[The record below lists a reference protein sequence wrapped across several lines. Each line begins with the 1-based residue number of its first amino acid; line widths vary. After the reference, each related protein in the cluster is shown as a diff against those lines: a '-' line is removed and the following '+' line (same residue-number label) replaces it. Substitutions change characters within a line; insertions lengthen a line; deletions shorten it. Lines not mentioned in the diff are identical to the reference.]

1 MKNFKEWLS
10 DYLRYFM
17 LALAAVILFFIVFI
31 GVKVYQN
38 YDSPTAGQNI
48 EILTEDGRITE
59 EESESEKISESEKS
73 EETEKLSEAEGIKNT
88 AETKSQTEAE
98 TQHRSTQE
106 TQRQSTQETQRQTTP
121 ETKSQTTPETQAQ
134 TTPETQAQAVP
145 ETQPQTEAE
154 TQPPTEPEPVY
165 KTLTG
170 SCYLRSG
177 PGYEYEIIG
186 EYMYGTTVEFLGE
199 VEGWYEV
206 QVDGMI
212 GYMGPRFF
220 N

>member
-59 EESESEKISESEKS
+59 EEAESEKISESEKS
-73 EETEKLSEAEGIKNT
+73 DETEKLSEVEEKKNI
-88 AETKSQTEAE
+88 AETESQTEA
-98 TQHRSTQE
+98 E

-121 ETKSQTTPETQAQ
+121 ETKPQTTPETQPQ
-134 TTPETQAQAVP
+134 TVP
-145 ETQPQTEAE
+145 ETQPQTTPE

-186 EYMYGTTVEFLGE
+186 EYMYGTTVEFRGE

>member
-59 EESESEKISESEKS
+59 EEAESEKISESEKS
-73 EETEKLSEAEGIKNT
+73 DETEKLSEVEEKKDI
-88 AETKSQTEAE
+88 AETESQTEAE
-98 TQHRSTQE
+98 TQQ
-106 TQRQSTQETQRQTTP
+106 QSTQETQRQTTP
-121 ETKSQTTPETQAQ
+121 ETKPQTTP
-134 TTPETQAQAVP
+134 
-145 ETQPQTEAE
+145 E

-186 EYMYGTTVEFLGE
+186 EYMYGTTVEFRGE

>member
-59 EESESEKISESEKS
+59 EEAESEKISESEKS
-73 EETEKLSEAEGIKNT
+73 DETEKLSEVEEKKDI
-88 AETKSQTEAE
+88 AETESQTEA
-98 TQHRSTQE
+98 E

-121 ETKSQTTPETQAQ
+121 ETKPQTTPETQPQ
-134 TTPETQAQAVP
+134 TTP
-145 ETQPQTEAE
+145 E

-186 EYMYGTTVEFLGE
+186 EYMYGTTVEFRGE

>member
-59 EESESEKISESEKS
+59 EEAESEKISESEKS
-73 EETEKLSEAEGIKNT
+73 DETEKLSEVEEKKDI
-88 AETKSQTEAE
+88 AETESQTEA
-98 TQHRSTQE
+98 E

-121 ETKSQTTPETQAQ
+121 ETKPQTTPETQPQ
-134 TTPETQAQAVP
+134 TTPETQ
-145 ETQPQTEAE
+145 PQTVPE

-186 EYMYGTTVEFLGE
+186 EYMYGTTVEFRGE

>member
-59 EESESEKISESEKS
+59 EESESEKISEPEKS
-73 EETEKLSEAEGIKNT
+73 DETEKLSEVEEKKNI
-88 AETKSQTEAE
+88 AETESQTEA
-98 TQHRSTQE
+98 E

-121 ETKSQTTPETQAQ
+121 ETKPQTTPETQPQ
-134 TTPETQAQAVP
+134 TVP
-145 ETQPQTEAE
+145 ETQPQTTPE

-186 EYMYGTTVEFLGE
+186 EYMYGTTVEFRGE

>member
-10 DYLRYFM
+10 DYHRYFM

-59 EESESEKISESEKS
+59 EEAESEKISESEKS
-73 EETEKLSEAEGIKNT
+73 DETEKLSEVEEKKNI
-88 AETKSQTEAE
+88 AETESQTEA
-98 TQHRSTQE
+98 E

-121 ETKSQTTPETQAQ
+121 ETKPQTTPETQPQ
-134 TTPETQAQAVP
+134 TVP
-145 ETQPQTEAE
+145 ETQPQTTPE

-186 EYMYGTTVEFLGE
+186 EYMYGTTVEFRGE

>member
-1 MKNFKEWLS
+1 MKNFKEWIS

-59 EESESEKISESEKS
+59 EEAESEKISESEKS
-73 EETEKLSEAEGIKNT
+73 DETEKLSEVEEKKNI
-88 AETKSQTEAE
+88 AETESQTEA
-98 TQHRSTQE
+98 E

-121 ETKSQTTPETQAQ
+121 ETKPQTTLETQPQ
-134 TTPETQAQAVP
+134 TVP
-145 ETQPQTEAE
+145 ETQPQTTPE

-186 EYMYGTTVEFLGE
+186 EYMYGTTVEFRGE

>member
-186 EYMYGTTVEFLGE
+186 EYMYGTTVEFRGE

>member
-59 EESESEKISESEKS
+59 EEAESEKISESEKS
-73 EETEKLSEAEGIKNT
+73 DETEKLSEVEEKKNI
-88 AETKSQTEAE
+88 AETESQTEA
-98 TQHRSTQE
+98 E

-121 ETKSQTTPETQAQ
+121 ETKPQTTPETQPQ
-134 TTPETQAQAVP
+134 TVP
-145 ETQPQTEAE
+145 ETQPQTVPE

-186 EYMYGTTVEFLGE
+186 EYMYGTTVEFRGE

>member
-48 EILTEDGRITE
+48 EILTEE
-59 EESESEKISESEKS
+59 EAESEKISESEKS
-73 EETEKLSEAEGIKNT
+73 DETEKLSEVEEKKDI
-88 AETKSQTEAE
+88 AETESQTEA
-98 TQHRSTQE
+98 E

-121 ETKSQTTPETQAQ
+121 ETKPQTTPETQPQ
-134 TTPETQAQAVP
+134 TVP
-145 ETQPQTEAE
+145 ETQPQTTPE

-186 EYMYGTTVEFLGE
+186 EYMYGTTVEFRGE

>member
-59 EESESEKISESEKS
+59 EEAESEKISESEKS
-73 EETEKLSEAEGIKNT
+73 DETEKLSEVEEKKDI
-88 AETKSQTEAE
+88 AETESQTEA
-98 TQHRSTQE
+98 E

-121 ETKSQTTPETQAQ
+121 ETKPQTTPETQPQ
-134 TTPETQAQAVP
+134 TVP
-145 ETQPQTEAE
+145 ETQPQTVPE

-186 EYMYGTTVEFLGE
+186 EYMYGTTVEFRGE

>member
-59 EESESEKISESEKS
+59 EEAESEKISESEKS
-73 EETEKLSEAEGIKNT
+73 DETEKLSEVEEKKDI
-88 AETKSQTEAE
+88 AETESQTEAE
-98 TQHRSTQE
+98 TQQ
-106 TQRQSTQETQRQTTP
+106 QSTQETQRQTTP
-121 ETKSQTTPETQAQ
+121 ETKPQTTPETQPQ
-134 TTPETQAQAVP
+134 TTPETQ
-145 ETQPQTEAE
+145 PQTVPE

-186 EYMYGTTVEFLGE
+186 EYMYGTTVEFRGE

>member
-1 MKNFKEWLS
+1 MKNFKEWIS

-59 EESESEKISESEKS
+59 EEAESEKISESEKS
-73 EETEKLSEAEGIKNT
+73 DETEKLSEVEEKKDI
-88 AETKSQTEAE
+88 AETESQTEAE
-98 TQHRSTQE
+98 TQQ
-106 TQRQSTQETQRQTTP
+106 QSTQETQRQTTP
-121 ETKSQTTPETQAQ
+121 ETKPQTTPETQPQ
-134 TTPETQAQAVP
+134 TVP
-145 ETQPQTEAE
+145 ETQPQTVPE

-186 EYMYGTTVEFLGE
+186 EYMYGTTVEFRGE

>member
-59 EESESEKISESEKS
+59 EEAESEKISESEKS
-73 EETEKLSEAEGIKNT
+73 DETEKLSEVEEKKDI
-88 AETKSQTEAE
+88 AETESQTEA
-98 TQHRSTQE
+98 E

-121 ETKSQTTPETQAQ
+121 ETKPQTTPETQPQ
-134 TTPETQAQAVP
+134 TVP
-145 ETQPQTEAE
+145 ETQPQTTPE

-186 EYMYGTTVEFLGE
+186 EYMYGTTVEFRGE

>member
-59 EESESEKISESEKS
+59 EEAESEKISESEKS
-73 EETEKLSEAEGIKNT
+73 DETEKLSEVEEKKDI
-88 AETKSQTEAE
+88 AETESQTEA
-98 TQHRSTQE
+98 E

-121 ETKSQTTPETQAQ
+121 ETKPQTTLETQPQ
-134 TTPETQAQAVP
+134 TVP
-145 ETQPQTEAE
+145 ETQPQTTPE
-154 TQPPTEPEPVY
+154 TQPPTEPEPIY

-186 EYMYGTTVEFLGE
+186 EYMYGTTVEFRGE

>member
-48 EILTEDGRITE
+48 EILTEDGRITKE
-59 EESESEKISESEKS
+59 EAESEKISESEKS
-73 EETEKLSEAEGIKNT
+73 DETEKLSEVEEKKNI
-88 AETKSQTEAE
+88 AETESQTEA
-98 TQHRSTQE
+98 E

-121 ETKSQTTPETQAQ
+121 ETKPQTTPETQPQ
-134 TTPETQAQAVP
+134 TVP
-145 ETQPQTEAE
+145 ETQPQTTPE

-186 EYMYGTTVEFLGE
+186 EYMYGTTVEFRGE

>member
-59 EESESEKISESEKS
+59 EEAESEKISESEKS
-73 EETEKLSEAEGIKNT
+73 DETEKLSEVEEKKDI
-88 AETKSQTEAE
+88 AETESQTEA
-98 TQHRSTQE
+98 E

-121 ETKSQTTPETQAQ
+121 ETKPQTTPETQPQ
-134 TTPETQAQAVP
+134 TTPETQ
-145 ETQPQTEAE
+145 PQTTPE

-186 EYMYGTTVEFLGE
+186 EYMYGTTVEFRGE

>member
-59 EESESEKISESEKS
+59 EEAESEKISESEKS
-73 EETEKLSEAEGIKNT
+73 DETEKLSEVEEKKDI
-88 AETKSQTEAE
+88 AETESQTEA
-98 TQHRSTQE
+98 E

-121 ETKSQTTPETQAQ
+121 ETKPQTTLETQPQ
-134 TTPETQAQAVP
+134 TVP
-145 ETQPQTEAE
+145 ETQPQTTPE

-186 EYMYGTTVEFLGE
+186 EYMYGTTVEFRGE

>member
-59 EESESEKISESEKS
+59 EEAESEKISESEKS
-73 EETEKLSEAEGIKNT
+73 DETEKLSEVEEKKDI
-88 AETKSQTEAE
+88 AETESQTEA
-98 TQHRSTQE
+98 E

-121 ETKSQTTPETQAQ
+121 ETKPQTTPETQPQ
-134 TTPETQAQAVP
+134 TVP
-145 ETQPQTEAE
+145 ETQPQTTPE

-186 EYMYGTTVEFLGE
+186 ESMYGTTVEFRGE

>member
-59 EESESEKISESEKS
+59 EEAESEKISESEKS
-73 EETEKLSEAEGIKNT
+73 DETEKLSEVEEKKNI
-88 AETKSQTEAE
+88 AETESQTEA
-98 TQHRSTQE
+98 E

-121 ETKSQTTPETQAQ
+121 ETKPQTTLETQPQ
-134 TTPETQAQAVP
+134 TVP
-145 ETQPQTEAE
+145 ETQPQTTPE

-186 EYMYGTTVEFLGE
+186 EYMYGTTVEFRGE

>member
-59 EESESEKISESEKS
+59 EESESEKINESGKS
-73 EETEKLSEAEGIKNT
+73 AETEKLSEAEGIKNT
-88 AETKSQTEAE
+88 AETESQTEAE

-106 TQRQSTQETQRQTTP
+106 IQRQSAQETQRQTTA
-121 ETKSQTTPETQAQ
+121 ETKPQTTPETQAQ
-134 TTPETQAQAVP
+134 AVSETQAQAVP

-154 TQPPTEPEPVY
+154 IQPPTEPEPVY

>member
-59 EESESEKISESEKS
+59 EEAESEKISESEKS
-73 EETEKLSEAEGIKNT
+73 DETEKLSEVEEKKDI
-88 AETKSQTEAE
+88 AETESQTEAE
-98 TQHRSTQE
+98 TQQ
-106 TQRQSTQETQRQTTP
+106 QSTQETQRQTTP
-121 ETKSQTTPETQAQ
+121 ETKPQTTPETQPQ
-134 TTPETQAQAVP
+134 TVP
-145 ETQPQTEAE
+145 ETQPQTTPE

-186 EYMYGTTVEFLGE
+186 EYMYGTTVEFRGE

>member
-59 EESESEKISESEKS
+59 EEAESEKISESEKS
-73 EETEKLSEAEGIKNT
+73 DETEKLSEVEEKKDI
-88 AETKSQTEAE
+88 AETESQTEA
-98 TQHRSTQE
+98 E

-121 ETKSQTTPETQAQ
+121 ETKPQTTPETQPQ
-134 TTPETQAQAVP
+134 TGP
-145 ETQPQTEAE
+145 ETQPQTTPE

-186 EYMYGTTVEFLGE
+186 EYMYGTTVEFRGE

>member
-59 EESESEKISESEKS
+59 EESESEKINESEKS
-73 EETEKLSEAEGIKNT
+73 AETEKLSEAEGIKNT
-88 AETKSQTEAE
+88 AETESQTEAE

-106 TQRQSTQETQRQTTP
+106 IQRQSAQETQRQTTA
-121 ETKSQTTPETQAQ
+121 ETKPQ

-154 TQPPTEPEPVY
+154 IQPPTEPEPVY

>member
-59 EESESEKISESEKS
+59 EEAESEKISESEKS
-73 EETEKLSEAEGIKNT
+73 DETEKLSEVEEKKDI
-88 AETKSQTEAE
+88 AETESQTEAE
-98 TQHRSTQE
+98 TQQ
-106 TQRQSTQETQRQTTP
+106 QSTQETQRQTTP
-121 ETKSQTTPETQAQ
+121 ETKPQTTLETQPQ
-134 TTPETQAQAVP
+134 TVP
-145 ETQPQTEAE
+145 ETQPQTTPE

-186 EYMYGTTVEFLGE
+186 EYMYGTTVEFRGE

>member
-10 DYLRYFM
+10 DYFM

-59 EESESEKISESEKS
+59 EEAESEKISESEKS
-73 EETEKLSEAEGIKNT
+73 DETEKLSEVEEKKDI
-88 AETKSQTEAE
+88 AETESQTEA
-98 TQHRSTQE
+98 E

-121 ETKSQTTPETQAQ
+121 ETKPQTTPETQPQ
-134 TTPETQAQAVP
+134 TVP
-145 ETQPQTEAE
+145 ETQPQTTPE

-186 EYMYGTTVEFLGE
+186 EYMYGTTVEFRGE

>member
-59 EESESEKISESEKS
+59 EEAESEKISESEKS
-73 EETEKLSEAEGIKNT
+73 DETEKLSEGEEKKDI
-88 AETKSQTEAE
+88 AETESQTEA
-98 TQHRSTQE
+98 E

-121 ETKSQTTPETQAQ
+121 ETKPQTTPETQPQ
-134 TTPETQAQAVP
+134 TVP
-145 ETQPQTEAE
+145 ETQPQTTPE

-186 EYMYGTTVEFLGE
+186 EYMYGTTVEFRGE

>member
-59 EESESEKISESEKS
+59 EEAESEKISESEKS
-73 EETEKLSEAEGIKNT
+73 DETEKLSEVEEKKDI
-88 AETKSQTEAE
+88 AETESQTEA
-98 TQHRSTQE
+98 E
-106 TQRQSTQETQRQTTP
+106 TQRQSTQETQWQTTP
-121 ETKSQTTPETQAQ
+121 ETKPQTTLETQQQ
-134 TTPETQAQAVP
+134 TVP
-145 ETQPQTEAE
+145 ETQPQTTPE

-186 EYMYGTTVEFLGE
+186 EYMYGTTVEFRGE

>member
-59 EESESEKISESEKS
+59 EEAESEKISESEKS
-73 EETEKLSEAEGIKNT
+73 DETEKLSEVEEKKNI
-88 AETKSQTEAE
+88 AETESQTEA
-98 TQHRSTQE
+98 E

-121 ETKSQTTPETQAQ
+121 ETKPPTTPETQPQ
-134 TTPETQAQAVP
+134 TVP
-145 ETQPQTEAE
+145 ETQPQTTPE

-186 EYMYGTTVEFLGE
+186 EYMYGTTVEFRGE

>member
-59 EESESEKISESEKS
+59 EEAESEKISESEKS
-73 EETEKLSEAEGIKNT
+73 DETEKLSEVEEKKNI
-88 AETKSQTEAE
+88 AETESQTEA
-98 TQHRSTQE
+98 E

-121 ETKSQTTPETQAQ
+121 ETKPQTTPETQPQ
-134 TTPETQAQAVP
+134 TTPETQ
-145 ETQPQTEAE
+145 PQTVPE

-186 EYMYGTTVEFLGE
+186 EYMYGTTVEFRGE

>member
-59 EESESEKISESEKS
+59 EEAESEKISESEKS
-73 EETEKLSEAEGIKNT
+73 DETEKLSEVEEKKDI
-88 AETKSQTEAE
+88 AETESQTEA
-98 TQHRSTQE
+98 E

-121 ETKSQTTPETQAQ
+121 ETKPQTTPETQPQ
-134 TTPETQAQAVP
+134 TVP
-145 ETQPQTEAE
+145 ETQPQTTPE

-186 EYMYGTTVEFLGE
+186 EYMYGTTVEFRGE

-212 GYMGPRFF
+212 GYMGPRIF

>member
-59 EESESEKISESEKS
+59 EEAESEKISESEKS
-73 EETEKLSEAEGIKNT
+73 DETEKLSEVEEKKDI
-88 AETKSQTEAE
+88 AETESQTEAE
-98 TQHRSTQE
+98 TQQ
-106 TQRQSTQETQRQTTP
+106 QSTQETQRQTTP
-121 ETKSQTTPETQAQ
+121 ETKPQTTPETQPQ
-134 TTPETQAQAVP
+134 TVP
-145 ETQPQTEAE
+145 ETQPQTVPE

-186 EYMYGTTVEFLGE
+186 EYMYGTTVEFRGE

>member
-59 EESESEKISESEKS
+59 EEAESEKISESEKS
-73 EETEKLSEAEGIKNT
+73 DETEKLSEVEEKKDI
-88 AETKSQTEAE
+88 AETESQTEA
-98 TQHRSTQE
+98 E
-106 TQRQSTQETQRQTTP
+106 TQRQSTQETQWQPTP
-121 ETKSQTTPETQAQ
+121 ETKPQTTLETQPQ
-134 TTPETQAQAVP
+134 TVP
-145 ETQPQTEAE
+145 ETQPQTTPE

-186 EYMYGTTVEFLGE
+186 EYMYGTTVEFRGE

>member
-59 EESESEKISESEKS
+59 EEAESEKISESEQS
-73 EETEKLSEAEGIKNT
+73 DETEKLSEVEEKKDI
-88 AETKSQTEAE
+88 AETESQTEA
-98 TQHRSTQE
+98 E

-121 ETKSQTTPETQAQ
+121 ETKPQTTPETQPQ
-134 TTPETQAQAVP
+134 TTPETQ
-145 ETQPQTEAE
+145 PQTVPE

-186 EYMYGTTVEFLGE
+186 EYMYGTTVEFRGE